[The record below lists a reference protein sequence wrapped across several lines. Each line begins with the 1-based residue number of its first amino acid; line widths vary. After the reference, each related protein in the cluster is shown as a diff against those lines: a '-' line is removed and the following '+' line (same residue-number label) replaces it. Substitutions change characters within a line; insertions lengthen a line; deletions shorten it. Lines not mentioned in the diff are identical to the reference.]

1 MKPQNIPCSSDAKQ
15 IAVNTRRLVIE
26 PMPAGTWALME
37 GHTPVISGSL
47 RQVVLSAEAM
57 SAQEPGVRVDAKAL
71 LPQDIKGCAYHDRFT
86 DLGAA
91 RGYVRSMIGFRNADE
106 LYRYLAYSGFLFWS
120 PAFLRR
126 DGDDQVRI
134 YRSHGTVDSMTAWEI
149 ALHRLENGGELP
161 DFIEVPAGT
170 CPRCLSQ
177 YVSMPMPGTS
187 YHCLEC
193 HYEHAD

>member
-1 MKPQNIPCSSDAKQ
+1 MKPQNIPSSSETRQPATD
-15 IAVNTRRLVIE
+15 IRRLVIE

-37 GHTPVISGSL
+37 GHTPVIAGPL

-57 SAQEPGVRVDAKAL
+57 AAQEPGVRVDAEHL
-71 LPQDIKGCAYHDRFT
+71 LPNRIQGFAYHDRFT
-86 DLGAA
+86 DRGVA
-91 RGYVRSMIGFRNADE
+91 RAYLRTPVRFRNADE
-106 LYRYLAYSGFLFWS
+106 LYRYLANNGFQFWS
-120 PAFLRR
+120 PAFIRR
-126 DGDDQVRI
+126 DGYDQIRI

-149 ALHRLENGGELP
+149 ALHRLENDGELP

>member
-1 MKPQNIPCSSDAKQ
+1 MKAHNLKTTSDTQVEYRHLK
-15 IAVNTRRLVIE
+15 IE
-26 PMPAGTWALME
+26 RMPADTWALME
-37 GHTPVISGSL
+37 GHTPLIVGPL

-57 SAQEPGVRVDAKAL
+57 AAQIPGVRVDAEDLQPAR
-71 LPQDIKGCAYHDRFT
+71 IEGHAYKDRFT
-86 DLGAA
+86 ERGVA
-91 RGYVRSMIGFRNADE
+91 RGYVRSIVRFRNADE
-106 LYRYLAYSGFLFWS
+106 LYRYLANGSFQFWS
-120 PAFLRR
+120 PAFMKR
-126 DGDDQVRI
+126 DGDDQIRI
-134 YRSHGTVDSMTAWEI
+134 YRRHGTVDSMTAWEI
-149 ALHRLENGGELP
+149 ALHRLENDGELP